1 MRGKEDLFSR
11 RQFICVCVF
20 VPPSSVLQISQL
32 CEELKGVESALNA
45 PISTLRFVPPT
56 YIYRHTSVSL
66 SSLDLPL
73 SHPFPPVFP
82 TSSPETPSSLSFF
95 SVEIVHI
102 TTEQMM
108 FLYCCH
114 TLGPLVLLLG
124 NRPGWRFFKFYF
136 IFSVRVSY
144 SWMTGVHVEGRQ
156 KKAERK

>member
-1 MRGKEDLFSR
+1 MFSR

-20 VPPSSVLQISQL
+20 VPPSSVLQISLL

-45 PISTLRFVPPT
+45 PISTLRFLPPT
-56 YIYRHTSVSL
+56 HTYRHTSVSL

-82 TSSPETPSSLSFF
+82 TSSPETPFSLSFF

-124 NRPGWRFFKFYF
+124 NRPGWCFFNFNF
-136 IFSVRVSY
+136 LFFLVGVSY
-144 SWMTGVHVEGRQ
+144 LWMTGVHVEGRQ